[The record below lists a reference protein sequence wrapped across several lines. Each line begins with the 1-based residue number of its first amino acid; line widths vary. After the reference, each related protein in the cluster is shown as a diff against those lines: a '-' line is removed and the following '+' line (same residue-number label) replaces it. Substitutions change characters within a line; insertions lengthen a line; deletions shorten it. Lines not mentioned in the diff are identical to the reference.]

1 MPKIQQLS
9 PSVVN
14 KIAAGE
20 VIERPASAVKELM
33 ENSLDAGSTRVDVTV
48 EHGGTEL
55 IRIADNGCGIA
66 PEDMPL
72 TIASHAT
79 SKIRSAEEL
88 FHVRT
93 LGFRGEALASISEVS
108 QFLLRSRP
116 HDTDCGNEMLVHGG
130 NVQEAQPCGCPP
142 GTIIEIRNL
151 FFNTPVRK
159 KFLKTTQTEFGHIS
173 EAFTRIALAHPEVHF
188 TLKHGSRL
196 VHDLPPSADLRE
208 RIRVFFGAEI
218 ADQLIDVESS
228 NDQVT
233 LRGYVGNPRFSRSNN
248 RMQYLFLN
256 GRYIKDRA
264 LQHALGEAYRGLLLH
279 GRYPITFLRMQ
290 MPPEMVDVNV
300 HPTKLEVRFQDSG
313 RIYSQLLGTLRQ
325 KFLATDLTSTYR
337 PAEDGDDNTSS
348 GDPQSTDALREELV
362 AWAKGAV
369 PGSSAEAESRQ
380 NRQTDFDLD
389 FRSDQRSPLQLNPIN
404 RSAVGAGSLPLPPIP
419 SGLPRGTSQ
428 GQPLPE
434 DQQPPS
440 LAEEDSAEPYS
451 PQASSTGTLH
461 RAIQLHNRYLITET
475 DEGMAVIDQHALH
488 ERILYEELRE
498 KALARRLEVQRLL
511 VPETLNLS
519 AQEFAA
525 VDAASETLAQIGI
538 EVEAFGGD
546 TILIRSY
553 PAILG
558 RRKPAEILREIVDQL
573 LTEGKN
579 LEKRDLLD
587 ELLHM
592 MSCKAAI
599 KAGDRL
605 SREEIDALLDL
616 RHLCQDAH
624 HCPHGRPTSLV
635 FTKEEL
641 DRRFQRT

>member
-9 PSVVN
+9 TSVVN

-33 ENSLDAGSTRVDVTV
+33 ENSLDAGATRIDVTI
-48 EHGGTEL
+48 EHGGAEL
-55 IRIADNGCGIA
+55 IRIADDGCGIA
-66 PEDMPL
+66 PEDMAL

-79 SKIRSAEEL
+79 SKIGNADDL

-108 QFLLRSRP
+108 HFLLRSRT
-116 HDTDCGNEMLVHGG
+116 HDSDCGNEMLVHGG
-130 NVQEAQPCGCPP
+130 SVQEAQPCGCPP

-151 FFNTPVRK
+151 FYNTPVRK

-173 EAFTRIALAHPEVHF
+173 EAFTRMALAFPHVHF
-188 TLKHGSRL
+188 SLKHGTRL
-196 VHDLPPSADLRE
+196 VHDLPPCQDLRE
-208 RIRVFFGAEI
+208 RIRVFFGEEI
-218 ADQLIDVESS
+218 ADQLIEVESE

-233 LRGYVGNPRFSRSNN
+233 LCGYVGNPRFSRSNN

-256 GRYIKDRA
+256 GRFIKDRA

-279 GRYPITFLRMQ
+279 GRYPISFLRMS

-313 RIYSQLLGTLRQ
+313 RIYSQLLGTLRT
-325 KFLATDLTSTYR
+325 KFLSSNLDATYR
-337 PAEDGDDNTSS
+337 PS
-348 GDPQSTDALREELV
+348 GDESNTVHGESQSSEALREELV

-369 PGSSAEAESRQ
+369 DTDGTSQGDSGR
-380 NRQTDFDLD
+380 RQTDFDLD
-389 FRSDQRSPLQLNPIN
+389 FRSPRHTPLQLTPID
-404 RSAVGAGSLPLPPIP
+404 RSSVGAGSLPLPPIP
-419 SGLPRGTSQ
+419 SGVTPAHLRDKEDLP
-428 GQPLPE
+428 
-434 DQQPPS
+434 
-440 LAEEDSAEPYS
+440 AE
-451 PQASSTGTLH
+451 STGSIPSPPQGGGVGSQQ
-461 RAIQLHNRYLITET
+461 RAIQLHNRYLIAET
-475 DEGMAVIDQHALH
+475 DEGMTVIDQHALH

-498 KALARRLEVQRLL
+498 KAMARRLEVQRLL

-525 VDAASETLAQIGI
+525 VDGATETLLQVGI

-558 RRKPAEILREIVDQL
+558 RRKPAEIVREVVDQL

-605 SREEIDALLDL
+605 SSEEIDALLEL

-624 HCPHGRPTSLV
+624 HCPHGRPTALV

>member
-9 PSVVN
+9 ASVVN

-33 ENSLDAGSTRVDVTV
+33 ENSLDAGATRIDVTI
-48 EHGGTEL
+48 EHGGAEL
-55 IRIADNGCGIA
+55 IRIADDGCGIA

-79 SKIRSAEEL
+79 SKIGNADDL

-108 QFLLRSRP
+108 HFLLRSRT
-116 HDTDCGNEMLVHGG
+116 HDADCGSEMLVHGG

-151 FFNTPVRK
+151 FYNTPVRK

-173 EAFTRIALAHPEVHF
+173 EAFTRMALAYPHVHF
-188 TLKHGSRL
+188 TLKHGSRQ
-196 VHDLPPSADLRE
+196 VHDLPPCQDLRE
-208 RIRVFFGAEI
+208 RIRVFFGEEI
-218 ADQLIDVESS
+218 ADQLIEVESE
-228 NDQVT
+228 NDRVT
-233 LRGYVGNPRFSRSNN
+233 LCGYVGNPRFSRSNN

-256 GRYIKDRA
+256 GRFIKDRA

-279 GRYPITFLRMQ
+279 GRYPISFLRMS

-313 RIYSQLLGTLRQ
+313 RIYSQLLGTLRT
-325 KFLATDLTSTYR
+325 KFLSSNLDATYR
-337 PAEDGDDNTSS
+337 PAGEEAGATH
-348 GDPQSTDALREELV
+348 GETQSTEALRDELV

-369 PGSSAEAESRQ
+369 DTGASESGIGER
-380 NRQTDFDLD
+380 RQTDFDLD
-389 FRSDQRSPLQLNPIN
+389 FRSANHTPLQLNPID

-419 SGLPRGTSQ
+419 SGVTPTHLRDR
-428 GQPLPE
+428 E
-434 DQQPPS
+434 DAETEFDQPPPMPTQGGGVGS
-440 LAEEDSAEPYS
+440 
-451 PQASSTGTLH
+451 QQ
-461 RAIQLHNRYLITET
+461 RAIQLHNRYLIAET
-475 DEGMAVIDQHALH
+475 DEGMTVIDQHALH

-498 KALARRLEVQRLL
+498 KALARRLEVQRML

-525 VDAASETLAQIGI
+525 VDTATETLKQVGI

-553 PAILG
+553 PAVLG
-558 RRKPAEILREIVDQL
+558 RRKPAEIVREVVDQL

-605 SREEIDALLDL
+605 SSEEIDALLEL

-624 HCPHGRPTSLV
+624 HCPHGRPTALV

>member
-9 PSVVN
+9 ASVVN

-33 ENSLDAGSTRVDVTV
+33 ENSLDAGSTRIDVTV

-55 IRIADNGCGIA
+55 IRIADNGCGVA
-66 PEDMPL
+66 PEDIAL

-79 SKIRSAEEL
+79 SKIGNADDL
-88 FHVRT
+88 FHVQT

-108 QFLLRSRP
+108 HFLLRSRT
-116 HDTDCGNEMLVHGG
+116 HDADCGSEMLVHGG
-130 NVQEAQPCGCPP
+130 SVQEAQPCGCPP

-151 FFNTPVRK
+151 FYNTPVRK

-173 EAFTRIALAHPEVHF
+173 EAFTRMALAHPHVHF
-188 TLKHGSRL
+188 TLKHGSRQ
-196 VHDLPPSADLRE
+196 VHDLPPSADLRD
-208 RIRVFFGAEI
+208 RVRVFFGEEI
-218 ADQLIDVESS
+218 ADQLIEVESE
-228 NDQVT
+228 NDRVT
-233 LRGYVGNPRFSRSNN
+233 LRGFVGNPRFSRSNN

-256 GRYIKDRA
+256 GRFIKDRA
-264 LQHALGEAYRGLLLH
+264 LQHALGEAYRGLLLT
-279 GRYPITFLRMQ
+279 GRYPIAFLRME

-313 RIYSQLLGTLRQ
+313 RIYSQLLGTLRT
-325 KFLATDLTSTYR
+325 KFLTSDLDATYR
-337 PAEDGDDNTSS
+337 PSNDESAATNMDSQKAEN
-348 GDPQSTDALREELV
+348 LREELV

-369 PGSSAEAESRQ
+369 DSEGSSTNAAPRRQ
-380 NRQTDFDLD
+380 ADFDLD
-389 FRSDQRSPLQLNPIN
+389 FRSDNHTPLQLTPIN

-419 SGLPRGTSQ
+419 SGVTPAHLRDQ
-428 GQPLPE
+428 EDAEPE
-434 DQQPPS
+434 EQSDAI
-440 LAEEDSAEPYS
+440 AEET
-451 PQASSTGTLH
+451 QGGGVGFQQ
-461 RAIQLHNRYLITET
+461 RAIQLHNRYLIAET

-498 KALARRLEVQRLL
+498 KALARRLEVQRML

-525 VDAASETLAQIGI
+525 VEGATETLQQIGI

-558 RRKPAEILREIVDQL
+558 RRKPAEIVREVVDQL

-605 SREEIDALLDL
+605 SSEEIDALLEL
-616 RHLCQDAH
+616 RHLCQDSH
-624 HCPHGRPTSLV
+624 HCPHGRPTALV

>member
-1 MPKIQQLS
+1 MPRIQQLS
-9 PSVVN
+9 ASVVN

-33 ENSLDAGSTRVDVTV
+33 ENSLDAGATRIDVV
-48 EHGGTEL
+48 IEHGGAEL
-55 IRIADNGCGIA
+55 IRIADDGCGIA

-72 TIASHAT
+72 SIASHAT
-79 SKIRSAEEL
+79 SKIGNADDL
-88 FHVRT
+88 FHVCT

-108 QFLLRSRP
+108 HFLLRSRP
-116 HDTDCGNEMLVHGG
+116 HDQDCGSEMLVHGG
-130 NVQEAQPCGCPP
+130 TVQEAQPCGCPP

-151 FFNTPVRK
+151 FYNTPVRK

-173 EAFTRIALAHPEVHF
+173 EAFTRIALAHPHVHF
-188 TLKHGSRL
+188 TLKHGTRV
-196 VHDLPPSADLRE
+196 VHDLPPSNDLRQ
-208 RIRVFFGAEI
+208 RVHVFFGAEI
-218 ADQLIDVESS
+218 ADQLIEVESQ
-228 NDQVT
+228 NEQVT

-256 GRYIKDRA
+256 GRFIKDRA

-279 GRYPITFLRMQ
+279 GRYPMAFLQMN

-313 RIYSQLLGTLRQ
+313 RIYSQLLGTLRT
-325 KFLATDLTSTYR
+325 KFLTSNLDATYR
-337 PAEDGDDNTSS
+337 PAGDAAPTEN
-348 GDPQSTDALREELV
+348 GDMQSAEALREELV

-369 PGSSAEAESRQ
+369 DVEGNSASGQ
-380 NRQTDFDLD
+380 PRQTDFDLD
-389 FRSDQRSPLQLNPIN
+389 FRSERRSPLQLTPFN
-404 RSAVGAGSLPLPPIP
+404 RSEVGAGTLPLPPIP
-419 SGLPRGTSQ
+419 SGVTPAHLREEENGEVPIEETESRGGGVGSQ
-428 GQPLPE
+428 Q
-434 DQQPPS
+434 
-440 LAEEDSAEPYS
+440 
-451 PQASSTGTLH
+451 
-461 RAIQLHNRYLITET
+461 RAIQLHNRYLIAETE
-475 DEGMAVIDQHALH
+475 EGMAVIDQHALH

-498 KALARRLEVQRLL
+498 KALARRLEVQRML

-525 VDAASETLAQIGI
+525 VEASIETLAQIGI
-538 EVEAFGGD
+538 EIEAFGGD
-546 TILIRSY
+546 TVLIRSY

-558 RRKPAEILREIVDQL
+558 RRKPVEIVREVVDQL
-573 LTEGKN
+573 MTEGKN

-592 MSCKAAI
+592 MSCKAAV

-605 SREEIDALLDL
+605 SSEEIDALLEL

-624 HCPHGRPTSLV
+624 HCPHGRPTALV

>member
-9 PSVVN
+9 ASVVN

-55 IRIADNGCGIA
+55 IRIADNGCGIS

-88 FHVRT
+88 FHVTT

-116 HDTDCGNEMLVHGG
+116 HDSDCGNEMLVHGG

-151 FFNTPVRK
+151 FYNTPVRK

-188 TLKHGSRL
+188 TLKHGSRQ
-196 VHDLPPSADLRE
+196 VHDLPPSNDLRD
-208 RIRVFFGAEI
+208 RVRVFFGAEM
-218 ADQLIDVESS
+218 ADQLIEVES
-228 NDQVT
+228 NNEQVT

-279 GRYPITFLRMQ
+279 GRYPVAFLRMS

-325 KFLATDLTSTYR
+325 KFLTTDLTSTYR
-337 PAEDGDDNTSS
+337 PAEGGEATSVAGDT
-348 GDPQSTDALREELV
+348 QSAEALREELV

-369 PGSSAEAESRQ
+369 PGEADSTGTRAD
-380 NRQTDFDLD
+380 RQTDFDLD
-389 FRSDQRSPLQLNPIN
+389 FRSEHRTPLQLTPID

-428 GQPLPE
+428 GEPLPE
-434 DQQPPS
+434 QPPTE
-440 LAEEDSAEPYS
+440 LPPEGELPT
-451 PQASSTGTLH
+451 TGSQH

-498 KALARRLEVQRLL
+498 KALARRLEVQRML
-511 VPETLNLS
+511 VPETLTLA

-525 VDAASETLAQIGI
+525 IALATETLAQIGV

-558 RRKPAEILREIVDQL
+558 RRKPAEIVREIVDQL
-573 LTEGKN
+573 LTDGKN

-624 HCPHGRPTSLV
+624 HCPHGRPTSLL

>member
-9 PSVVN
+9 ASVVN

-33 ENSLDAGSTRVDVTV
+33 ENSLDAGSTRIDVTV

-55 IRIADNGCGIA
+55 IRIADNGCGVA
-66 PEDMPL
+66 PEDMAL

-79 SKIRSAEEL
+79 SKIGNADDL
-88 FHVRT
+88 FHVQT

-108 QFLLRSRP
+108 HFLLRSRT
-116 HDTDCGNEMLVHGG
+116 HDADCGSEMLVHGG
-130 NVQEAQPCGCPP
+130 SVQEAQPCGCPP

-151 FFNTPVRK
+151 FYNTPVRK

-173 EAFTRIALAHPEVHF
+173 EAFTRMALAHPHVHF
-188 TLKHGSRL
+188 TLKHGSRQ
-196 VHDLPPSADLRE
+196 VHDLPPSADLRD
-208 RIRVFFGAEI
+208 RVRVFFGEEI
-218 ADQLIDVESS
+218 ADQLIEVESE
-228 NDQVT
+228 NDRVT
-233 LRGYVGNPRFSRSNN
+233 LRGFVGNPRFSRSNN

-256 GRYIKDRA
+256 GRFIKDRA
-264 LQHALGEAYRGLLLH
+264 LQHALGEAYRGLLLT
-279 GRYPITFLRMQ
+279 GRYPIAFLRME

-313 RIYSQLLGTLRQ
+313 RIYSQLLGTLRT
-325 KFLATDLTSTYR
+325 KFLTSDLDATYR
-337 PAEDGDDNTSS
+337 PSNDESAATNMDSQKAEN
-348 GDPQSTDALREELV
+348 LREELV

-369 PGSSAEAESRQ
+369 DSEGSSTNAAPRRQ
-380 NRQTDFDLD
+380 ADFDLD
-389 FRSDQRSPLQLNPIN
+389 FCSDNHTPLQLTPIN

-419 SGLPRGTSQ
+419 SGVTPAHLRDQ
-428 GQPLPE
+428 EDAEPE
-434 DQQPPS
+434 EQSDAI
-440 LAEEDSAEPYS
+440 AEET
-451 PQASSTGTLH
+451 QGGGIGFQQ
-461 RAIQLHNRYLITET
+461 RAIQLHNRYLIAET

-498 KALARRLEVQRLL
+498 KALARRLEVQRML

-525 VDAASETLAQIGI
+525 VEGATETLQQIGI

-558 RRKPAEILREIVDQL
+558 RRKPAEIVREVVDQL

-605 SREEIDALLDL
+605 SSEEIDALLEL
-616 RHLCQDAH
+616 RHLCQDSH
-624 HCPHGRPTSLV
+624 HCPHGRPTALV

>member
-9 PSVVN
+9 TSVVN

-33 ENSLDAGSTRVDVTV
+33 ENSLDAGATRIDVTI
-48 EHGGTEL
+48 EHGGAEL

-79 SKIRSAEEL
+79 SKIGNADDL

-108 QFLLRSRP
+108 HFLLRSRT
-116 HDTDCGNEMLVHGG
+116 HDADCGNEMLVHGG
-130 NVQEAQPCGCPP
+130 SVQEAQPCGCPP

-151 FFNTPVRK
+151 FYNTPVRK

-173 EAFTRIALAHPEVHF
+173 EAFTRMALAYPHVHF
-188 TLKHGSRL
+188 TLKHGTRQ
-196 VHDLPPSADLRE
+196 VHDLPPCQDLRE
-208 RIRVFFGAEI
+208 RIRVFFGEEI
-218 ADQLIDVESS
+218 ADQLIEVESE

-233 LRGYVGNPRFSRSNN
+233 LRGFVGNPRFSRSNN

-256 GRYIKDRA
+256 GRFIKDRA

-279 GRYPITFLRMQ
+279 GRYPISFLRMS

-313 RIYSQLLGTLRQ
+313 RIYSQLLGTLRT
-325 KFLATDLTSTYR
+325 KFLSSNLDATYR
-337 PAEDGDDNTSS
+337 PAGEEAGTTHGDN
-348 GDPQSTDALREELV
+348 QSAEALREELV

-369 PGSSAEAESRQ
+369 DTADSNGTAER
-380 NRQTDFDLD
+380 RQTDFDLD
-389 FRSDQRSPLQLNPIN
+389 FRSPSHPPLQLTPID

-419 SGLPRGTSQ
+419 SGVTPAHLRDQEADDAESTDAAHMPTQGGGVGSQ
-428 GQPLPE
+428 Q
-434 DQQPPS
+434 
-440 LAEEDSAEPYS
+440 
-451 PQASSTGTLH
+451 
-461 RAIQLHNRYLITET
+461 RAIQLHNRYLIAET

-525 VDAASETLAQIGI
+525 VDTAIETLKQVGI

-558 RRKPAEILREIVDQL
+558 RRKPAEIVREVVDQL

-592 MSCKAAI
+592 MSCKAAV

-605 SREEIDALLDL
+605 SSEEIDALLEL

-624 HCPHGRPTSLV
+624 HCPHGRPTALV

>member
-9 PSVVN
+9 TSVVN

-33 ENSLDAGSTRVDVTV
+33 ENSLDAGATRIDVTI
-48 EHGGTEL
+48 EHGGAEL

-79 SKIRSAEEL
+79 SKIGNADDL

-108 QFLLRSRP
+108 HFLLRSRT
-116 HDTDCGNEMLVHGG
+116 HDADCGNEMLVHGG
-130 NVQEAQPCGCPP
+130 SVQEAQPCGCPP

-151 FFNTPVRK
+151 FYNTPVRK

-173 EAFTRIALAHPEVHF
+173 EAFTRMALAYPHVHF
-188 TLKHGSRL
+188 TLKHGSRQ
-196 VHDLPPSADLRE
+196 VHDLPPCSDLRE
-208 RIRVFFGAEI
+208 RIRVFFGEEI
-218 ADQLIDVESS
+218 ADQLIEVESE

-233 LRGYVGNPRFSRSNN
+233 LRGFVGNPRFSRSNN

-256 GRYIKDRA
+256 GRFIKDRA

-279 GRYPITFLRMQ
+279 GRYPISFLRMS

-313 RIYSQLLGTLRQ
+313 RIYSQLLGTLRT
-325 KFLATDLTSTYR
+325 KFLSSNLDATYR
-337 PAEDGDDNTSS
+337 PAGEEADTAQGNN
-348 GDPQSTDALREELV
+348 QSAEALREELV

-369 PGSSAEAESRQ
+369 DTADSNGTAER
-380 NRQTDFDLD
+380 RQTDFDLD
-389 FRSDQRSPLQLNPIN
+389 FRSPSHPPLQLTPID
-404 RSAVGAGSLPLPPIP
+404 RAAVGAGSLPLPPIP
-419 SGLPRGTSQ
+419 SGVTPAHLRDQEADAVEHHEPN
-428 GQPLPE
+428 PLPTQGGGVGS
-434 DQQPPS
+434 QQ
-440 LAEEDSAEPYS
+440 
-451 PQASSTGTLH
+451 
-461 RAIQLHNRYLITET
+461 RAIQLHNRYLIAET

-525 VDAASETLAQIGI
+525 VDSAIETLKQVGI

-558 RRKPAEILREIVDQL
+558 RRKPAEIVREVVDQL

-592 MSCKAAI
+592 MSCKAAV

-605 SREEIDALLDL
+605 SSEEIDALLEL

-624 HCPHGRPTSLV
+624 HCPHGRPTALV

>member
-9 PSVVN
+9 ASVVN

-33 ENSLDAGSTRVDVTV
+33 ENSLDAGAARIDVTI
-48 EHGGTEL
+48 EHGGAEL
-55 IRIADNGCGIA
+55 IRIADDGCGIA

-79 SKIRSAEEL
+79 SKIGSADDL

-108 QFLLRSRP
+108 HFLLRSRT
-116 HDTDCGNEMLVHGG
+116 HDADCGHEMLVHGG
-130 NVQEAQPCGCPP
+130 SVQEAQPCGCPP

-151 FFNTPVRK
+151 FYNTPVRK

-173 EAFTRIALAHPEVHF
+173 EAFTRMALAYPHVHF
-188 TLKHGSRL
+188 TLKHGSRQ
-196 VHDLPPSADLRE
+196 VHDLPPCADLRE

-218 ADQLIDVESS
+218 ADQLIEVESE
-228 NDQVT
+228 NDRVT
-233 LRGYVGNPRFSRSNN
+233 LCGYVGNPRFSRSNN

-279 GRYPITFLRMQ
+279 GRYPISFLRMS

-313 RIYSQLLGTLRQ
+313 RIYSQLLGTLRT
-325 KFLATDLTSTYR
+325 KFLSSNLDATYR
-337 PAEDGDDNTSS
+337 PPDQQANAAPGDS
-348 GDPQSTDALREELV
+348 QSTEALREELV

-369 PGSSAEAESRQ
+369 DHGAAEGDR
-380 NRQTDFDLD
+380 RQTDFDLD
-389 FRSDQRSPLQLNPIN
+389 FRSANHTPLQLNPID
-404 RSAVGAGSLPLPPIP
+404 RSSVGAGSLPLPPIP
-419 SGLPRGTSQ
+419 SGVTPAHLRDQEAAETP
-428 GQPLPE
+428 PE
-434 DQQPPS
+434 DQMPAPAGEGGGIGSQ
-440 LAEEDSAEPYS
+440 
-451 PQASSTGTLH
+451 Q
-461 RAIQLHNRYLITET
+461 RAIQLHNRYLIAET
-475 DEGMAVIDQHALH
+475 DEGMTVIDQHALH

-525 VDAASETLAQIGI
+525 VDGATETLNQIGI

-558 RRKPAEILREIVDQL
+558 RRKPAEIVREVVDQL

-605 SREEIDALLDL
+605 SSEEIDALLEL

-624 HCPHGRPTSLV
+624 HCPHGRPTALV

>member
-9 PSVVN
+9 ASVVN

-33 ENSLDAGSTRVDVTV
+33 ENSLDAGATRIDVTI

-66 PEDMPL
+66 PEDMAL

-79 SKIRSAEEL
+79 SKIGNADDL

-108 QFLLRSRP
+108 HFLLRSRT
-116 HDTDCGNEMLVHGG
+116 HDSDCGSEMLVHGG

-151 FFNTPVRK
+151 FYNTPVRK

-173 EAFTRIALAHPEVHF
+173 ESFTRMALAYPHVHF
-188 TLKHGSRL
+188 TLKHGTRL
-196 VHDLPPSADLRE
+196 VHDLPPCQDLRE
-208 RIRVFFGAEI
+208 RIRVFFGEEI
-218 ADQLIDVESS
+218 ADQLIEVESE

-233 LRGYVGNPRFSRSNN
+233 LLGYVGNPRFSRSNN

-256 GRYIKDRA
+256 GRFIKDRA

-279 GRYPITFLRMQ
+279 GRFPISFLRMT

-313 RIYSQLLGTLRQ
+313 RIYSQLLGTLRT
-325 KFLATDLTSTYR
+325 KFLSSNLDATYR
-337 PAEDGDDNTSS
+337 PSAEDASNGHGDSPS
-348 GDPQSTDALREELV
+348 AEALREELV

-369 PGSSAEAESRQ
+369 DNGSTSSSER
-380 NRQTDFDLD
+380 RQTDFDLD
-389 FRSDQRSPLQLNPIN
+389 FRSPNRSPLQLNPID

-419 SGLPRGTSQ
+419 SGITPAHLRDQEDVEEEALEPMPAATLGGGVGSQ
-428 GQPLPE
+428 Q
-434 DQQPPS
+434 
-440 LAEEDSAEPYS
+440 
-451 PQASSTGTLH
+451 
-461 RAIQLHNRYLITET
+461 RAIQLHNRYLIAET

-498 KALARRLEVQRLL
+498 KALARRLEVQRML

-525 VDAASETLAQIGI
+525 VDAATETLKQVGI

-558 RRKPAEILREIVDQL
+558 RRKPAEIVREVVDQL

-605 SREEIDALLDL
+605 SSEEIDALLEL

-624 HCPHGRPTSLV
+624 HCPHGRPTALV

>member
-1 MPKIQQLS
+1 MPRIEQLS
-9 PSVVN
+9 ASVVN

-33 ENSLDAGSTRVDVTV
+33 ENSLDAGAKRVDVTI

-55 IRIADNGCGIA
+55 IRIADDGCGIE

-72 TIASHAT
+72 AIASHAT
-79 SKIRSAEEL
+79 SKIRSAEQL
-88 FHVRT
+88 FHVET
-93 LGFRGEALASISEVS
+93 LGFRGEALASIAEVS
-108 QFLLRSRP
+108 HFLMRSRP
-116 HDTDCGNEMLVHGG
+116 PQHDCGTEMVVHGG
-130 NVQEAQPCGCPP
+130 TAQEVQPCGCPP

-159 KFLKTTQTEFGHIS
+159 KFLRTTQTEFGHIS
-173 EAFTRIALAHPEVHF
+173 ETFTRLALAHPDVHF
-188 TLKHGSRL
+188 TLKHGTRL
-196 VHDLPPSADLRE
+196 VHDLPPSPDLRE
-208 RIRVFFGAEI
+208 RIQVFFGAEI
-218 ADQLIDVESS
+218 ADQLIDVESE

-256 GRYIKDRA
+256 GRYIRDKA
-264 LQHALGEAYRGLLLH
+264 LQHALGEAYRGLLLT
-279 GRYPITFLRMQ
+279 GRYPITFLRMS

-325 KFLATDLTSTYR
+325 KFLTTDLTAVYQ
-337 PAEDGDDNTSS
+337 PPGQGGEAAAAEDGGSA
-348 GDPQSTDALREELV
+348 DALREELV

-369 PGSSAEAESRQ
+369 RHGADEAGDDR
-380 NRQTDFDLD
+380 RIQTDFDLD
-389 FRSDQRSPLQLNPIN
+389 FRSDRRAPLQLTPID
-404 RSAVGAGSLPLPPIP
+404 RSAFGSGHPPLPQV
-419 SGLPRGTSQ
+419 T
-428 GQPLPE
+428 
-434 DQQPPS
+434 PPVKPAP
-440 LAEEDSAEPYS
+440 AEESRGEENHTNGS
-451 PQASSTGTLH
+451 K

-519 AQEFAA
+519 PQEFAA
-525 VDAASETLAQIGI
+525 VTAATETLKQIGV
-538 EVEAFGGD
+538 EVESFGGE
-546 TILIRSY
+546 TLLVRSY

-558 RRKPAEILREIVDQL
+558 RRKPTEIVREIVDQL
-573 LTEGKN
+573 MTDGKN

-605 SREEIDALLDL
+605 STEEIDALLEL
-616 RHLCQDAH
+616 RHLCQDSH

>member
-9 PSVVN
+9 ASVVN

-33 ENSLDAGSTRVDVTV
+33 ENSLDAGATRIDVTI
-48 EHGGTEL
+48 EHGGAEL

-79 SKIRSAEEL
+79 SKIGNADDL

-108 QFLLRSRP
+108 HFLLRSRT
-116 HDTDCGNEMLVHGG
+116 HDADCGSEMLVHGG
-130 NVQEAQPCGCPP
+130 SVQEAQPCGCPP

-151 FFNTPVRK
+151 FYNTPVRK

-173 EAFTRIALAHPEVHF
+173 EAFTRMALAYPQVHF
-188 TLKHGSRL
+188 TLKHGTRL
-196 VHDLPPSADLRE
+196 VHDLPPCQDLRE
-208 RIRVFFGAEI
+208 RIRIFFGEEI
-218 ADQLIDVESS
+218 ADQLIEVESE

-233 LRGYVGNPRFSRSNN
+233 LTGFVGNPRFSRSNN

-256 GRYIKDRA
+256 GRFIKDRA

-279 GRYPITFLRMQ
+279 GRYPISFLRMS

-313 RIYSQLLGTLRQ
+313 RIYSQLLGTLRT
-325 KFLATDLTSTYR
+325 KFLSSDLDATYR
-337 PAEDGDDNTSS
+337 PPGEEVSSAHGDTHSAE
-348 GDPQSTDALREELV
+348 ALREELV

-369 PGSSAEAESRQ
+369 DNGTASSGSAER
-380 NRQTDFDLD
+380 RQTDFDLD
-389 FRSDQRSPLQLNPIN
+389 FRSPNRSPLQLNPID

-419 SGLPRGTSQ
+419 SGVTPAHLRDQEATEDDTPEPAPMPTQGGGVGSQ
-428 GQPLPE
+428 Q
-434 DQQPPS
+434 
-440 LAEEDSAEPYS
+440 
-451 PQASSTGTLH
+451 
-461 RAIQLHNRYLITET
+461 RAIQLHNRYLIAET

-525 VDAASETLAQIGI
+525 VDTATETLKQVGI

-558 RRKPAEILREIVDQL
+558 RRKPAEIVREVVDQL

-605 SREEIDALLDL
+605 SSEEIDALLEL

-624 HCPHGRPTSLV
+624 HCPHGRPTALV

>member
-9 PSVVN
+9 ASVVN

-33 ENSLDAGSTRVDVTV
+33 ENSLDAGARRVDVTI

-55 IRIADNGCGIA
+55 IRIADDGCGIS

-72 TIASHAT
+72 AIASHAT
-79 SKIRSAEEL
+79 SKIGSAEEL

-108 QFLLRSRP
+108 HFLLRSRP
-116 HDTDCGNEMLVHGG
+116 HDQDCGSEMLVHGG

-142 GTIIEIRNL
+142 GTILEIRNL
-151 FFNTPVRK
+151 FYNTPVRK

-173 EAFTRIALAHPEVHF
+173 EAFTRIALAHPQVHF
-188 TLKHGSRL
+188 TLKHGQRM
-196 VHDLPPSADLRE
+196 VHDLPPCSDLRD
-208 RIRVFFGAEI
+208 RVRVFFGAEV
-218 ADQLIDVESS
+218 ADQLIEVDSE

-256 GRYIKDRA
+256 GRFIKDRA

-279 GRYPITFLRMQ
+279 GRYPMSFLRMN

-313 RIYSQLLGTLRQ
+313 RIYSQLLGTLRT
-325 KFLATDLTSTYR
+325 KFLASNLDATYR
-337 PAEDGDDNTSS
+337 PADVDSDSS
-348 GDPQSTDALREELV
+348 AGNGQSAENLREELV

-369 PGSSAEAESRQ
+369 ESNSGESDPNAR
-380 NRQTDFDLD
+380 RQTDFDLD
-389 FRSDQRSPLQLNPIN
+389 FRSDRRTPLQLNPIQ

-419 SGLPRGTSQ
+419 SGITPAHLRDQEEAEADATAEVEPDSFGEMEVRGTGIGSQ
-428 GQPLPE
+428 Q
-434 DQQPPS
+434 
-440 LAEEDSAEPYS
+440 
-451 PQASSTGTLH
+451 
-461 RAIQLHNRYLITET
+461 RAIQLHNRYLIAET

-511 VPETLNLS
+511 VPETLNLA

-525 VDAASETLAQIGI
+525 VEAATDTLAQIGL

-558 RRKPAEILREIVDQL
+558 RRKPAEIVRDMIDHLMTD
-573 LTEGKN
+573 GKN

-605 SREEIDALLDL
+605 STEEIDALLEL

-624 HCPHGRPTSLV
+624 HCPHGRPTALV

>member
-1 MPKIQQLS
+1 MPRIQQLS
-9 PSVVN
+9 ASVVN

-88 FHVRT
+88 FHVNT

-116 HDTDCGNEMLVHGG
+116 HDADCGNEMLVHGG

-151 FFNTPVRK
+151 FYNTPVRK

-188 TLKHGSRL
+188 TLKHGSRQ
-196 VHDLPPSADLRE
+196 VHDLPPSNDLRE
-208 RIRVFFGAEI
+208 RVRVFFGAEM
-218 ADQLIDVESS
+218 ADQLIEVESD
-228 NDQVT
+228 NEQVR

-279 GRYPITFLRMQ
+279 GRYPVAFLRMT

-325 KFLATDLTSTYR
+325 KFLTTDLTSTYR
-337 PAEDGDDNTSS
+337 PADGGEASS
-348 GDPQSTDALREELV
+348 VAGDAQSAEALREELV

-369 PGSSAEAESRQ
+369 PGEAGTLESRSA
-380 NRQTDFDLD
+380 RQTDFDLD
-389 FRSDQRSPLQLNPIN
+389 FRSEHRTPLQLTPID
-404 RSAVGAGSLPLPPIP
+404 RSAVGAGNLPLPPIP

-428 GQPLPE
+428 GDPMPE
-434 DQQPPS
+434 DPATELPPEGE
-440 LAEEDSAEPYS
+440 L
-451 PQASSTGTLH
+451 SSTGSQH

-498 KALARRLEVQRLL
+498 KALARRLEVQRML
-511 VPETLNLS
+511 VPETLTLA

-525 VDAASETLAQIGI
+525 IELATETLAQIGI

-558 RRKPAEILREIVDQL
+558 RRKPAEIVREIVDQL
-573 LTEGKN
+573 LTDGKN

-624 HCPHGRPTSLV
+624 HCPHGRPTSLL

>member
-9 PSVVN
+9 ASVVN

-33 ENSLDAGSTRVDVTV
+33 ENSLDAGSTRIDVTV

-55 IRIADNGCGIA
+55 IRIADNGCGVA
-66 PEDMPL
+66 PEDIAL

-79 SKIRSAEEL
+79 SKIGNADDL
-88 FHVRT
+88 FHVQT

-108 QFLLRSRP
+108 HFLLRSRT
-116 HDTDCGNEMLVHGG
+116 HDADCGSEMLVHGG
-130 NVQEAQPCGCPP
+130 SVQEAQPCGCPP

-151 FFNTPVRK
+151 FYNTPVRK

-173 EAFTRIALAHPEVHF
+173 EAFTRMALAHPHVHF
-188 TLKHGSRL
+188 TLKHGSRQ
-196 VHDLPPSADLRE
+196 VHDLPPSADLRD
-208 RIRVFFGAEI
+208 RVRVFFGEEI
-218 ADQLIDVESS
+218 ADQLIEVESE
-228 NDQVT
+228 NDRVT
-233 LRGYVGNPRFSRSNN
+233 LRGFVGNPRFSRSNN

-256 GRYIKDRA
+256 GRFIKDRA
-264 LQHALGEAYRGLLLH
+264 LQHALGEAYRGLLLT
-279 GRYPITFLRMQ
+279 GRYPIAFLRME

-313 RIYSQLLGTLRQ
+313 RIYSQLLGTLRT
-325 KFLATDLTSTYR
+325 KFLTSDLDATYR
-337 PAEDGDDNTSS
+337 PSNDESAATNMDSQKAEN
-348 GDPQSTDALREELV
+348 LREELV

-369 PGSSAEAESRQ
+369 DSEGSSTNAAPRRQ
-380 NRQTDFDLD
+380 ADFDLD
-389 FRSDQRSPLQLNPIN
+389 FRSDNHTPLQLTPIN

-419 SGLPRGTSQ
+419 SGVTPAHLRDQ
-428 GQPLPE
+428 EDAEPE
-434 DQQPPS
+434 EQSDAI
-440 LAEEDSAEPYS
+440 AEET
-451 PQASSTGTLH
+451 QGGGIGFQQ
-461 RAIQLHNRYLITET
+461 RAIQLHNRYLIAET

-498 KALARRLEVQRLL
+498 KALARRLEVQRML

-525 VDAASETLAQIGI
+525 VEGATETLQQIGI

-558 RRKPAEILREIVDQL
+558 RRKPAEIVREVVDQL

-605 SREEIDALLDL
+605 SSEEIDALLEL
-616 RHLCQDAH
+616 RHLCQDSH
-624 HCPHGRPTSLV
+624 HCPHGRPTALV

>member
-9 PSVVN
+9 ASVVN

-33 ENSLDAGSTRVDVTV
+33 ENSLDAGSTRIDVTV

-55 IRIADNGCGIA
+55 IRIADNGCGVA
-66 PEDMPL
+66 PEDMAL

-79 SKIRSAEEL
+79 SKIGNADDL
-88 FHVRT
+88 FHVQT

-108 QFLLRSRP
+108 HFLLRSRT
-116 HDTDCGNEMLVHGG
+116 HDADCGSEMLVHGG
-130 NVQEAQPCGCPP
+130 SVQEAQPCGCPP

-151 FFNTPVRK
+151 FYNTPVRK

-173 EAFTRIALAHPEVHF
+173 EAFTRMALAHPHVHF
-188 TLKHGSRL
+188 TLKHGSRQ
-196 VHDLPPSADLRE
+196 VHDLPPSADLRD
-208 RIRVFFGAEI
+208 RVRVFFGEEI
-218 ADQLIDVESS
+218 ADQLIEVESE
-228 NDQVT
+228 NDRVT
-233 LRGYVGNPRFSRSNN
+233 LRGFVGNPRFSRSNN

-256 GRYIKDRA
+256 GRFIKDRA
-264 LQHALGEAYRGLLLH
+264 LQHALGEAYRGLLLT
-279 GRYPITFLRMQ
+279 GRYPIAFLRME

-313 RIYSQLLGTLRQ
+313 RIYSQLLGTLRT
-325 KFLATDLTSTYR
+325 KFLTSDLDATYR
-337 PAEDGDDNTSS
+337 PSNDESAATNMDSQKAEN
-348 GDPQSTDALREELV
+348 LREELV

-369 PGSSAEAESRQ
+369 DSEGSSTNAAPRRQ
-380 NRQTDFDLD
+380 ADFDLD
-389 FRSDQRSPLQLNPIN
+389 FRSDNHTPLQLTPIN

-419 SGLPRGTSQ
+419 SGVTPAHLRDQ
-428 GQPLPE
+428 KDAEPE
-434 DQQPPS
+434 EQSDAI
-440 LAEEDSAEPYS
+440 AEET
-451 PQASSTGTLH
+451 QGGGVGFQQ
-461 RAIQLHNRYLITET
+461 RAIQLHNRYLIAET

-498 KALARRLEVQRLL
+498 KALARRLEVQRML

-525 VDAASETLAQIGI
+525 VEGATETLQQIGI

-558 RRKPAEILREIVDQL
+558 RRKPAEIVREVVDQL

-605 SREEIDALLDL
+605 SSEEIDALLEL
-616 RHLCQDAH
+616 RHLCQDSH
-624 HCPHGRPTSLV
+624 HCPHGRPTALV

>member
-9 PSVVN
+9 ASVVN

-33 ENSLDAGSTRVDVTV
+33 ENSLDAGATRIDVTI
-48 EHGGTEL
+48 EHGGAEL
-55 IRIADNGCGIA
+55 IRIADDGCGIA

-79 SKIRSAEEL
+79 SKIGSAEDL

-108 QFLLRSRP
+108 QFLLRSRTR
-116 HDTDCGNEMLVHGG
+116 DADCGSEMLVHGG

-151 FFNTPVRK
+151 FYNTPVRK

-173 EAFTRIALAHPEVHF
+173 EAFTRMALAYPQVHF
-188 TLKHGSRL
+188 TLKHGTRL
-196 VHDLPPSADLRE
+196 VHDLPPCHDLRE
-208 RIRVFFGAEI
+208 RIRIFFGAEI
-218 ADQLIDVESS
+218 ADQLIEVESE

-233 LRGYVGNPRFSRSNN
+233 LSGYVGNPRFSRSNN

-256 GRYIKDRA
+256 GRFIKDRA

-279 GRYPITFLRMQ
+279 GRYPISFLRMS

-313 RIYSQLLGTLRQ
+313 RIYSQLLGTLRT
-325 KFLATDLTSTYR
+325 KFLSSDLDATYR
-337 PAEDGDDNTSS
+337 PPGEESSTVHGDTQSAE
-348 GDPQSTDALREELV
+348 ALREELV

-369 PGSSAEAESRQ
+369 DTDAPSHGSGDR
-380 NRQTDFDLD
+380 RQTDFDLD
-389 FRSDQRSPLQLNPIN
+389 FRSPNRTPLQLNPID
-404 RSAVGAGSLPLPPIP
+404 RSTVGAGSLPLPPIP
-419 SGLPRGTSQ
+419 SGVTPAHLRDR
-428 GQPLPE
+428 E
-434 DQQPPS
+434 DI
-440 LAEEDSAEPYS
+440 AEEPIEPTPMPTQGGGVGS
-451 PQASSTGTLH
+451 QQ
-461 RAIQLHNRYLITET
+461 RAIQLHNRYLIAET

-525 VDAASETLAQIGI
+525 VDAATETLHQVGI

-558 RRKPAEILREIVDQL
+558 RRKPAEIVREVVDQL

-605 SREEIDALLDL
+605 SSEEIDALLEL

-624 HCPHGRPTSLV
+624 HCPHGRPTALV

>member
-9 PSVVN
+9 ASVVN

-33 ENSLDAGSTRVDVTV
+33 ENSLDAGATRVDVTV

-55 IRIADNGCGIA
+55 IRIADNGCGIE
-66 PEDMPL
+66 PEDLPL
-72 TIASHAT
+72 AIASHAT
-79 SKIRSAEEL
+79 SKIQSAEQL
-88 FHVRT
+88 FHVQT
-93 LGFRGEALASISEVS
+93 LGFRGEALASIAEVS
-108 QFLLRSRP
+108 HFLLRSRP
-116 HDTDCGNEMLVHGG
+116 HTSDCGHELLVHGG

-159 KFLKTTQTEFGHIS
+159 KFLRTTQTEFGHIS
-173 EAFTRIALAHPEVHF
+173 EAFTRIALAHPHVHF
-188 TLKHGSRL
+188 TLQHGTRL
-196 VHDLPPSADLRE
+196 VHDLPPSGDLRE
-208 RIRVFFGAEI
+208 RVRVFFGDEVAQ
-218 ADQLIDVESS
+218 QLIEVESE
-228 NDQVT
+228 NEQVT
-233 LRGYVGNPRFSRSNN
+233 LSGYVGNPRFHRSNN

-256 GRYIKDRA
+256 GRYIRDKA
-264 LQHALGEAYRGLLLH
+264 LQHALGEAYRGLLLT
-279 GRYPITFLRMQ
+279 GRYPISFLRMQ

-313 RIYSQLLGTLRQ
+313 RIYSQLLGTLRS
-325 KFLATDLTSTYR
+325 KFLSTDLTATYR
-337 PAEDGDDNTSS
+337 PPSGREVADDLRTDSS
-348 GDPQSTDALREELV
+348 HAGDPSSAHTLRDELV

-369 PGSSAEAESRQ
+369 DSDRAGEPAR
-380 NRQTDFDLD
+380 RMQTDFDLD
-389 FRSDQRSPLQLNPIN
+389 FRSDRRVPLQLNPID
-404 RSAVGAGSLPLPPIP
+404 RSALGKGHPPLPQVPQP
-419 SGLPRGTSQ
+419 PTQVQAANQSPEPPRGA
-428 GQPLPE
+428 
-434 DQQPPS
+434 PP
-440 LAEEDSAEPYS
+440 A
-451 PQASSTGTLH
+451 Q

-511 VPETLNLS
+511 VPETVNLS
-519 AQEFAA
+519 SQEFAA
-525 VDAASETLAQIGI
+525 IEAAREALAQIGI
-538 EVEAFGGD
+538 EIDAFGGD
-546 TILIRSY
+546 TVLVRSY

-558 RRKPAEILREIVDQL
+558 KRKPGEIVREIVDQL

-605 SREEIDALLDL
+605 SSEEIDALLEL

-624 HCPHGRPTSLV
+624 HCPHGRPTALV

>member
-9 PSVVN
+9 ASVVN

-33 ENSLDAGSTRVDVTV
+33 ENSLDAGATRIDVTI
-48 EHGGTEL
+48 EHGGAEL
-55 IRIADNGCGIA
+55 IRIADDGCGIA

-79 SKIRSAEEL
+79 SKIGNADDL

-108 QFLLRSRP
+108 HFLLRSRT
-116 HDTDCGNEMLVHGG
+116 HDADCGNEMLVHGG

-151 FFNTPVRK
+151 FYNTPVRK

-173 EAFTRIALAHPEVHF
+173 EAFTRMALAYPHVHF
-188 TLKHGSRL
+188 TLKHGSRQ
-196 VHDLPPSADLRE
+196 VHDLPPCQDLRE
-208 RIRVFFGAEI
+208 RIRIFFGEEI
-218 ADQLIDVESS
+218 ADQLIEVESE

-233 LRGYVGNPRFSRSNN
+233 LCGFVGNPRFSRSNN

-256 GRYIKDRA
+256 GRFIKDRA

-279 GRYPITFLRMQ
+279 GRYPISFLQMS

-313 RIYSQLLGTLRQ
+313 RIYSQLLGTLRT
-325 KFLATDLTSTYR
+325 KFLSSNLDATYR
-337 PAEDGDDNTSS
+337 PADDQVRSAHGDT
-348 GDPQSTDALREELV
+348 PSTEALREELV

-369 PGSSAEAESRQ
+369 DTDATSSGSAERRQ
-380 NRQTDFDLD
+380 ADFDLD
-389 FRSDQRSPLQLNPIN
+389 FRSPSHTPLQLNPID

-419 SGLPRGTSQ
+419 SGVTPAHVRNQ
-428 GQPLPE
+428 E
-434 DQQPPS
+434 A
-440 LAEEDSAEPYS
+440 AEEESTEPTPMPTQGGGVGS
-451 PQASSTGTLH
+451 QQ
-461 RAIQLHNRYLITET
+461 RAIQLHNRYLIAET

-525 VDAASETLAQIGI
+525 VDGATETLQQVGI

-558 RRKPAEILREIVDQL
+558 RRKPAEIVREVVDQL

-605 SREEIDALLDL
+605 SSEEIDALLEL

-624 HCPHGRPTSLV
+624 HCPHGRPTALV

>member
-9 PSVVN
+9 ASVVN

-33 ENSLDAGSTRVDVTV
+33 ENSLDAGATRIDVTI

-66 PEDMPL
+66 PEDMAL

-79 SKIRSAEEL
+79 SKIGNADDL

-108 QFLLRSRP
+108 HFLLRSRT
-116 HDTDCGNEMLVHGG
+116 HDSDCGSEMLVHGG

-151 FFNTPVRK
+151 FYNTPVRK

-173 EAFTRIALAHPEVHF
+173 EAFTRMALAYPHVHF
-188 TLKHGSRL
+188 TLKHGTRL
-196 VHDLPPSADLRE
+196 VHDLPPCQDLRE
-208 RIRVFFGAEI
+208 RIRVFFGEEI
-218 ADQLIDVESS
+218 ADQLIEVESE

-233 LRGYVGNPRFSRSNN
+233 LLGYVGNPRFSRSNN

-256 GRYIKDRA
+256 GRFIKDRA

-279 GRYPITFLRMQ
+279 GRFPISFLRMT

-313 RIYSQLLGTLRQ
+313 RIYSQLLGTLRT
-325 KFLATDLTSTYR
+325 KFLSSNLDATYR
-337 PAEDGDDNTSS
+337 PS
-348 GDPQSTDALREELV
+348 GDESSTGQGDSPSSEALREELV

-369 PGSSAEAESRQ
+369 DNGASSGSSSER
-380 NRQTDFDLD
+380 RQTDFDLD
-389 FRSDQRSPLQLNPIN
+389 FRSPNRSPLQLNPID

-419 SGLPRGTSQ
+419 SGITPAHLRNQEDLEEETPE
-428 GQPLPE
+428 PLPE
-434 DQQPPS
+434 STQGGGVGSQQ
-440 LAEEDSAEPYS
+440 
-451 PQASSTGTLH
+451 
-461 RAIQLHNRYLITET
+461 RAIQLHNRYLIAET

-498 KALARRLEVQRLL
+498 KALARRLEVQKML

-525 VDAASETLAQIGI
+525 VDAAAETLKQVGI

-558 RRKPAEILREIVDQL
+558 RRKPAEIVREVVDQL

-605 SREEIDALLDL
+605 SSEEIDALLEL

-624 HCPHGRPTSLV
+624 HCPHGRPTALV